1 MREIITK
8 SPGTH
13 GLKGKQRH
21 YEKSSHCSGK
31 RCPHSAKSQ
40 ARGVVHN
47 LHAWDP
53 AQCVFSALCCAVEGW
68 SEAPHSTTACILYA
82 TLSLHFFSS
91 YFHFPWYHQASWFS
105 FPRFSFLFHCN
116 GFPPSRSLGGLN
128 GITTV
133 SLSPCLVHRMGSV
146 PGSYSYRIL
155 LFYFILVLIF
165 FLSVFPHLLIFKS
178 NFIFSYFIL

>member
-82 TLSLHFFSS
+82 TLSLHFSS